1 MINGIQVLFTLY
13 INSYLRHIYK
23 ENKTMCKI
31 SIKFNEST
39 TEYITNI
46 MSKQQCHQSFTN

>member
-23 ENKTMCKI
+23 ENK
-31 SIKFNEST
+31 IKFNKST

-46 MSKQQCHQSFTN
+46 MSKQQCHRSFTN